1 MNEQNLSEDVSTKNN
16 IALAGQVD
24 PLAMMKLLNDI
35 KEWDI
40 NNKMKQGQ
48 FLLPNRLRKRL
59 QEIVTA

>member
-1 MNEQNLSEDVSTKNN
+1 MSVQNLSEDVSTKNN

-59 QEIVTA
+59 QEIVAA

>member
-1 MNEQNLSEDVSTKNN
+1 MSVQNLSEDVSTKNN